1 MAYTAAVLTISDSS
15 FKGTR
20 PDLTGP
26 RLSALLTTQKYDV
39 VHAEVVPDEQP
50 QIEAALIRACERA
63 QLVITTGGTGVA
75 PRDVTPEATR
85 AVCERMV
92 DGIPEYIRYK
102 SVRETPFAAL
112 SRAACGTRGTSL
124 IVNLPGNPNGAAK
137 SMLLLLQLIPHALE
151 LLQGNTEH

>member
-1 MAYTAAVLTISDSS
+1 MSYKAAVLTVSDSS
-15 FKGTR
+15 FEGQR

-26 RLSALLTTQKYDV
+26 RLVALLTTQKYDV
-39 VHAEVVPDEQP
+39 VLAEVVPDEKP
-50 QIEAALIRACERA
+50 QIEAALIRACEKA

-92 DGIPEYIRYK
+92 DGIPQYIRYK
-102 SVRETPFAAL
+102 SIREKPFAAL
-112 SRAACGTRGTSL
+112 SRAVCGTRGKSL
-124 IVNLPGNPNGAAK
+124 IVNLPGNPNGAEE
-137 SMLLLLQLIPHALE
+137 SLSFILQLIPHALD